1 MHSQI
6 IFQTV
11 HATSH
16 TTHTHETETS
26 AVLVVF
32 CILLFFLYSGH
43 SVGLDLRNTHIKPGA
58 SIILL
63 LSGQMLCLKTAKT
76 NQGSSH

>member
-11 HATSH
+11 HATSR
-16 TTHTHETETS
+16 TTHAHETKAS
-26 AVLVVF
+26 VVLFVF
-32 CILLFFLYSGH
+32 CILLSFLYSGH
-43 SVGLDLRNTHIKPGA
+43 LVSLDLSNTHIRPGV